1 MKTLQLRTDGSVRCI
16 DIENT
21 LQAFRAA
28 VGGYIE
34 TVSLDEHTA
43 VVADMERLLKCKP
56 VNLNASLLAVR
67 RIHGDVLV
75 CGMDFDR
82 FTDLSDEQQTEV
94 LNTIAERRKLNDLD
108 K

>member
-1 MKTLQLRTDGSVRCI
+1 MKALQLRTDGSVRSI
-16 DIENT
+16 DIENKLEA
-21 LQAFRAA
+21 LQAA

-34 TVSLDEHTA
+34 TVTLDEHTA
-43 VVADMERLLKCKP
+43 VVADEEGRLKCKP
-56 VNLNASLLAVR
+56 VNLNASLLAVC

-75 CGMDFDR
+75 CGVDFDR

>member
-1 MKTLQLRTDGSVRCI
+1 MKALQLRTDGSVRSI

-21 LQAFRAA
+21 LEAFWAA

-43 VVADMERLLKCKP
+43 VVADKERRLKCKP
-56 VNLNASLLAVR
+56 VNLNASLLAVC
-67 RIHGDVLV
+67 RILGDVLV
-75 CGMDFDR
+75 CGVDFDR
-82 FTDLSDEQQTEV
+82 FTDLSDEQQTA
-94 LNTIAERRKLNDLD
+94 LMNTIAERRKLNDMD